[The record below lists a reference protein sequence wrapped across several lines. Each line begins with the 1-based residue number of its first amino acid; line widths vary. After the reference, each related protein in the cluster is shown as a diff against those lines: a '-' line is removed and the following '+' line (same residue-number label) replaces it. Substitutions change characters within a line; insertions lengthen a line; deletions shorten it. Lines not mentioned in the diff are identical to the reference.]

1 MSASPFWHGLNHA
14 WITEELC
21 GKSWFGDFSGFGLC
35 CDKLGIIVYPLLN
48 LFIHFQTNGNKA
60 SLYLLY
66 NYNEERQNTNQK
78 SRTKKKH
85 IKEKV

>member
-60 SLYLLY
+60 SHFYCIIIMKRDRIATK
-66 NYNEERQNTNQK
+66 NPEQ
-78 SRTKKKH
+78 KKKPH
-85 IKEKV
+85 